1 MRISAILTSPR
12 ATAIIFS
19 FVFATLTPSAFGD
32 CRRGTPSGGAFGI
45 DEGRLCS
52 FGESPAPV
60 IPIEGNYNNFDY
72 STDSLFSNKERR
84 QMLKQIVTRGASRD
98 GRIQQAVSS
107 ISRPL
112 GGPSRR
118 TGLVVR

>member
-1 MRISAILTSPR
+1 MRTTATLTYLKVTSL
-12 ATAIIFS
+12 IFS
-19 FVFATLTPSAFGD
+19 FFFATLASSAFGD

-60 IPIEGNYNNFDY
+60 IPIEGNYGNFDY

-84 QMLKQIVTRGASRD
+84 QMLKQIVTRGTSRD
-98 GRIQQAVSS
+98 GRIQQAVAN
-107 ISRPL
+107 ISRPI

-118 TGLVVR
+118 IGIAVR